1 MKILIG
7 DDHRLFRDGLRLQ
20 LQQFD
25 PTLEIFDA
33 SSFPEV
39 FDRLRDQC
47 AIDLVLVDL
56 GMPGG
61 TWDEA
66 LNLLATDHSNLPV
79 VVISATDDRVTILR
93 ALELGIAGFIPKT
106 SSGDVMLSA
115 LRLVLSGG
123 VYLPPEVL
131 RHVTN
136 GDFSAGSGIMDTGKG
151 GEPPSL
157 SPRQTEVL
165 HLMADGRSNKE
176 IATLL
181 DLSEGTVKSHVAAIL
196 RALNVRNRAQA
207 IIAATRFNMVKID

>member
-25 PTLEIFDA
+25 PSLEIFEA
-33 SSFPEV
+33 SSFAEV
-39 FDRLRDQC
+39 FDHLRNHSPV
-47 AIDLVLVDL
+47 DLVLVDL

-61 TWDEA
+61 PWGEA
-66 LNLLATDHSNLPV
+66 LSLLATDHSSLPV
-79 VVISATDDRVTILR
+79 VVISATDDRATILR
-93 ALELGIAGFIPKT
+93 ALELGIAGFVPKT
-106 SSGDVMLSA
+106 SSGDVMVSA

-131 RHVTN
+131 RQVTN
-136 GDFSAGSGIMDTGKG
+136 GGFTEGPGAVDMKTSPDT
-151 GEPPSL
+151 PSL

-165 HLMADGRSNKE
+165 LLMADGRSNKE

-196 RALNVRNRAQA
+196 RALNAKNRAQA
-207 IIAATRFNMVKID
+207 IIAATRFNLVSID